1 MLSIMSFQ
9 VSFSEHWKLSARSYG
24 RAENWD
30 WVCSGGLKP
39 AFSSNSWWSSE
50 TEGGMYCG
58 WEGGGVA
65 DRFDRELGGR
75 SLPRESFSRL

>member
-1 MLSIMSFQ
+1 
-9 VSFSEHWKLSARSYG
+9 
-24 RAENWD
+24 
-30 WVCSGGLKP
+30 
-39 AFSSNSWWSSE
+39 
-50 TEGGMYCG
+50 MYCG